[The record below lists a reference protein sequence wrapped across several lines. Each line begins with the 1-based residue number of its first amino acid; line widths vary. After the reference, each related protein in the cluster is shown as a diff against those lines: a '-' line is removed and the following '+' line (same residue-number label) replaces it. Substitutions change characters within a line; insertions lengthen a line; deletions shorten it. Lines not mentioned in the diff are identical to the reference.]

1 MSQIHLCCRYN
12 HGIQVM
18 YEFGED
24 VGGLDRSRY
33 FGYGKDLYHF
43 DHFMGEFSNKF
54 KDIIGHEGFELEQVQ
69 EEEALS
75 EIVAKVVTKEG
86 TASVQFTM
94 KVKDIGRNK
103 GRWMTKTI
111 KRIDE

>member
-1 MSQIHLCCRYN
+1 
-12 HGIQVM
+12 M

-24 VGGLDRSRY
+24 VGGLDRSQY

-54 KDIIGHEGFELEQVQ
+54 QDIIDHNDFQLEQG
-69 EEEALS
+69 EESEELS
-75 EIVAKVVTKEG
+75 HIIAQVLTKNG
-86 TASVQFTM
+86 DTVSVQFIM

-103 GRWMTKTI
+103 GKWMTKTI
-111 KRIDE
+111 KRIDK

>member
-1 MSQIHLCCRYN
+1 
-12 HGIQVM
+12 M

-54 KDIIGHEGFELEQVQ
+54 KDIIGHDGFKLEQGEQ
-69 EEEALS
+69 TDTIS
-75 EIVAKVVTKEG
+75 EIVAEVATTQG
-86 TASVQFTM
+86 ASRVQFTM
-94 KVKDIGRNK
+94 KVKDVGRNK

-111 KRIDE
+111 KRVDE

>member
-1 MSQIHLCCRYN
+1 
-12 HGIQVM
+12 M

-24 VGGLDRSRY
+24 VGGMDRSRY

-43 DHFMGEFSNKF
+43 DHFMGEFLNKF
-54 KDIIGHEGFELEQVQ
+54 KDIIDHSGFELEQG
-69 EEEALS
+69 EESETLS
-75 EIVAKVVTKEG
+75 EVVAKVSMKQG
-86 TASVQFTM
+86 GIASIQFTM

-111 KRIDE
+111 KRMDA